1 MNPRKAKASV
11 TYNGANI
18 DTKLAEYLQ
27 SFSYT
32 DVAAGESDSL
42 SLVVNDRNRKWIK
55 AWFPSKGD
63 TMSASIVMNNWSKEG
78 DTQKLSC
85 GSFVIDDFGFS
96 GTPIRLKLEAVAIPA
111 TSSFK
116 ETQRTHTYENTTLE
130 NIGKEVAK
138 RAGIKLYYEAPEV
151 SIEKVEQ
158 SEKDDCSFYNELVKL
173 YGFAMKIY
181 KSKIVVFQEATYE
194 KKKAVATLTES
205 NIEPNWSWNTTLSKT
220 YTGAKYEYTNNDKNK
235 TFVVEVGSGDRILK
249 VTDATSTLAEA
260 ERITLAKLNDA
271 NKNDTTMSVTLT
283 KANRKI
289 IATACVTIKG
299 LGKLDGKY
307 YVDKVTW
314 TLGGD
319 SLKQKLEL
327 RKVQARFTSAKKL
340 ANDVAK
346 ESGTETATSTVAEP
360 VALTADGAQ
369 ETKQTPV
376 KGGKWTLTTTKKGY
390 YTAAEALAGKATAGH
405 PTGTRRPGTY
415 TIFNIS
421 QGMLNLTTKAGVPGS
436 WVNPN

>member
-1 MNPRKAKASV
+1 MDPRKARASV
-11 TYNGANI
+11 SYNGKNI

-32 DVAAGESDSL
+32 DVASGESDSL
-42 SLVVNDRNRKWIK
+42 SLVVNDRDRKWIK
-55 AWFPSKGD
+55 GWFPSKGD
-63 TMSASIVMNNWSKEG
+63 TMSASVNMSNWSKEG

-85 GSFVIDDFGFS
+85 GSFVIDDFSFS
-96 GTPIRLKLEAVAIPA
+96 GTPIKLKLEAIAIPA

-116 ETQRTHTYENTTLE
+116 ETQRTKTYENTTLE

-205 NIEPNWSWNTTLSKT
+205 DIEPNWSWNTTLAKT

-235 TFVVEVGSGDRILK
+235 TFTVKVGSGDRILK
-249 VTDATSTLAEA
+249 VSDAASTLAEA

-307 YVDKVTW
+307 YVEKVTW

-327 RKVQARFTSAKKL
+327 RKVQTRFAKATSL
-340 ANDVAK
+340 SSDVAK
-346 ESGTETATSTVAEP
+346 ESATETATSTSTTTSAATTTES
-360 VALTADGAQ
+360 TT
-369 ETKQTPV
+369 EQTPV
-376 KGGKWTLTTTKKGY
+376 KGGKYTLTTTKKGY

-436 WVNPN
+436 WINPN

>member
-32 DVAAGESDSL
+32 DVASGESDSL
-42 SLVVNDRNRKWIK
+42 SLVVNDRDRKWIK

-63 TMSASIVMNNWSKEG
+63 TMSANIVMSNWNAEG
-78 DTQKLSC
+78 DTQKIAC
-85 GSFVIDDFGFS
+85 GSFVIDDFSFS
-96 GTPIRLKLEAVAIPA
+96 GTPIKLKLEAIAIPA

-116 ETQRTHTYENTTLE
+116 ETQRTKTYENTTLE
-130 NIGKEVAK
+130 NIGKEVAG

-151 SIEKVEQ
+151 AIEKVEQ
-158 SEKDDCSFYNELVKL
+158 SEKDDCSFYNELVKH
-173 YGFAMKIY
+173 YGFVMKIY
-181 KSKIVVFQEATYE
+181 RNKIVVLQEVTYE
-194 KKKAVATLTES
+194 KRKAVATLTEA
-205 NIEPNWSWNTTLSKT
+205 NIEPNWSWNTTLAKT
-220 YTGAKYEYTNNDKNK
+220 YTGARYEYTNNDKNK
-235 TFVVEVGSGDRILK
+235 TFVVEVGSGNRILK
-249 VTDATSTLAEA
+249 VSDAASTLAEA

-271 NKNDTTMSVTLT
+271 NKSDTTMSVTLT
-283 KANRKI
+283 LANRKI
-289 IATACVTIKG
+289 IATSCVNIKG

-307 YVDKVTW
+307 YVEKVTW

-327 RKVQARFTSAKKL
+327 RRVMERFTVAKKL

-346 ESGTETATSTVAEP
+346 ESTTETATSTSTQP

-421 QGMLNLTTKAGVPGS
+421 QGMLNLTTKPGVPGS
-436 WVNPN
+436 WINPN

>member
-1 MNPRKAKASV
+1 MGIA
-11 TYNGANI
+11 
-18 DTKLAEYLQ
+18 Q
-27 SFSYT
+27 
-32 DVAAGESDSL
+32 
-42 SLVVNDRNRKWIK
+42 
-55 AWFPSKGD
+55 
-63 TMSASIVMNNWSKEG
+63 
-78 DTQKLSC
+78 
-85 GSFVIDDFGFS
+85 
-96 GTPIRLKLEAVAIPA
+96 LE
-111 TSSFK
+111 
-116 ETQRTHTYENTTLE
+116 
-130 NIGKEVAK
+130 
-138 RAGIKLYYEAPEV
+138 
-151 SIEKVEQ
+151 
-158 SEKDDCSFYNELVKL
+158 
-173 YGFAMKIY
+173 
-181 KSKIVVFQEATYE
+181 
-194 KKKAVATLTES
+194 
-205 NIEPNWSWNTTLSKT
+205 
-220 YTGAKYEYTNNDKNK
+220 
-235 TFVVEVGSGDRILK
+235 
-249 VTDATSTLAEA
+249 STLAEA